1 MKVRR
6 SRVVLL
12 VSAVAVAAVAATCA
26 SCQSLGRA
34 VISVMGDSK
43 KYKPGAVPD
52 GGSGGGGGAVA
63 GALPATYDGK
73 DAARRRVEVALQPV
87 ARGFDSPTDVQFP
100 PGESKLCVVLEKG
113 GAAKWASVAD
123 GASGPLFSVNV
134 LTDSEEG
141 LLGLAFHPKFAENGR
156 FFLDYVAEVD
166 GKDTSVIEEW
176 RVPPGADLRTA
187 HPKAERRLLTQV
199 QPYQNHNAGQLAF
212 GPDGMLY
219 VGFGDGGF
227 ADDPHGNGQSPKT
240 WLGKMLRIDV
250 DRAEGGKAYAV
261 PADNPFV
268 GKAGWLP
275 EIWALGLRNPWR
287 YSFDPRG
294 RLVVADVGQNL
305 WEEIDLVERG
315 ANLGWN
321 LREGRHDFKP
331 EETHP
336 IVELVEPVYDYGH
349 DEGQSITGGSVYEG
363 KSVPALDGKYL
374 FADFTAGRV
383 WALDLPD
390 RAGAAAGE
398 PWALG
403 RWSMLPATFGK
414 AADGE
419 VYLADFGEG
428 VLYRFVPAH
437 P

>member
-1 MKVRR
+1 MRR
-6 SRVVLL
+6 SRGVWL
-12 VSAVAVAAVAATCA
+12 VPAVALVVAVATCA
-26 SCQSLGRA
+26 SCHSLKRA
-34 VISVMGDSK
+34 VISVMGDPK
-43 KYKPGAVPD
+43 KYKPAEVPD
-52 GGSGGGGGAVA
+52 GGASA

-73 DAARRRVEVALQPV
+73 DAARRHIDVALQPV

-113 GAAKWASVAD
+113 GAAKWASVED

-134 LTDSEEG
+134 LTEAEEG

-156 FFLDYVAEVD
+156 FFIDYVADV
-166 GKDTSVIEEW
+166 GGQDTTVIEEW

-187 HPKAERRLLTQV
+187 HPKAERRLLTQA
-199 QPYQNHNAGQLAF
+199 QPYQNHKAGQLAF
-212 GPDGMLY
+212 GPDGFLY

-227 ADDPHGNGQSPKT
+227 ADDPERNGQNPKT
-240 WLGKMLRIDV
+240 WLAKMLRIDV

-268 GKAGWLP
+268 GKDGWLP

-287 YSFDPRG
+287 YTFDPKG

-315 ANLGWN
+315 ANLGWSV
-321 LREGRHDFKP
+321 REGRHCFRPKEDCP
-331 EETHP
+331 TQG
-336 IVELVEPVYDYGH
+336 LVEPIAEYGH
-349 DEGQSITGGSVYEG
+349 DEGQSITGGYVYEG

-374 FADFTAGRV
+374 FADFTSGRV
-383 WALDLPD
+383 WALELS
-390 RAGAAAGE
+390 GGE
-398 PWALG
+398 PFALG

-428 VLYRFVPAH
+428 TVYRFVPAH